1 MMKNIKN
8 CYHICDAGEASPQTP
23 GKKETKSR
31 KRKAEEA
38 GSKRQSEYQKRQE
51 ELARQMEE
59 SGEQPIRSL
68 ALFSRP
74 IRALTEREH

>member
-1 MMKNIKN
+1 MKI

-23 GKKETKSR
+23 GKKEAKSR

-38 GSKRQSEYQKRQE
+38 GTKRQSEYQKRQE

-59 SGEQPIRSL
+59 SGEPIRSL
-68 ALFSRP
+68 ALYSRP
-74 IRALTEREH
+74 IRALTVREH

>member
-1 MMKNIKN
+1 MMTNVKSFE
-8 CYHICDAGEASPQTP
+8 HICDAGEASPQTP

-68 ALFSRP
+68 ALSNQSP
-74 IRALTEREH
+74 L

>member
-1 MMKNIKN
+1 MIVTL
-8 CYHICDAGEASPQTP
+8 YFEHICDAGEASPQTP

-38 GSKRQSEYQKRQE
+38 GSKRQEARAEYQKRQE

-68 ALFSRP
+68 ALSNQSP
-74 IRALTEREH
+74 L